1 MVLTRFRQLYN
12 KLTHSQAF
20 KEDGPVDNSKINKS
34 TFTPHN
40 LKAILLGANG
50 AIAVHYTT
58 NSGEPKLVS
67 SIHLRNG
74 AEGMA
79 VNLDEKWYR
88 KNLAEDKGLIDAL
101 WFSDG
106 LKFNYLEEIVFFTGG
121 FTEEELNKEIGR
133 MRKFVSNTKITTSMK
148 RLKGILVVNGI
159 LTSEFES
166 LNPKNAIS
174 KSLQDVGIPYEVFAD
189 LKPERTELGLL
200 PNKGLDSKE
209 YELDSQ
215 YSEDLPENEKSKDK
229 YRLSRYF
236 YEQTKRAEQAKKA
249 KEEARKKQETI
260 KYDYQLKEAV
270 EATIRKLDKF
280 YAPLWGKKYVGLIHK
295 QGVAL
300 THSNQTVSQMN
311 TIIAAIYESW
321 ADIAFGK
328 DKDDKRKDCK
338 GIEDNLLHY
347 SAGYIPGWH
356 KAILA
361 DKEGWDKGKR
371 EKLKQTLLQK
381 YSEYFDKDP
390 QKINEIERGL
400 TNCLVIKS
408 CNKNMMILRI
418 TGITEETLNTF
429 KKNFSI
435 LVGKTFVA
443 RKNDGLIASATI
455 EEGVLNLTY
464 IFSYSAFQNEVLFA
478 YKQYEE
484 GFKPSLQNAL
494 VGLKMDGR
502 PLTVNL
508 TDPRKMLISIIAGS
522 RSGKGTMT
530 MSLLSSIFGVGGS
543 IIYLD
548 NKPDIG
554 AMLWDLEREYAA
566 QGLKLLSLD
575 MGSEYQE
582 FTGATPVRTGALNLI
597 DEDNDERDLFRTLR
611 LAKMFQLVSF
621 IGSHSSQI
629 EKELGMSTK
638 NLFFIVDELTSTNID
653 YTKLGSY
660 AEKQSK
666 YYEKKAS
673 QPTKATDRDK
683 ELADYYSKLNT
694 ILVKT
699 PDYLTKGF
707 AKDFGQSGLKIIVIG
722 QQLNT
727 GWKVAGTNFA
737 KSFAGKLITNSH
749 ITFSG
754 RLQATEDTFEFNPEQ
769 ANLANRS
776 GVFALADK
784 IPAPL
789 AKLDYEVD
797 KAKQFTQFRSYFSLV
812 KNDFNYDEYKAE
824 GRNEYLINHPNRFTS
839 QFLSGYVEKSESAFN
854 DALKEIYDFEQNRNI
869 DEISFSGLIKIMQR
883 KVGMD
888 DTALISNMNKGY
900 VLVDAV
906 FRKMNLGSYSCVEEY
921 LCDCSPQSLFTQNEL
936 EERFNGVYKVEESD
950 DGINL
955 FAGDDTVLEDFSS
968 PTTVDYVSEPV
979 ARPKSTPANK
989 IDFEDTP
996 KSGPIPTASRSKEEN
1011 QYKPQNKQQVQD
1023 IPHNTQK
1030 AELSWAEQRR
1040 QDTMKEWQCY
1050 TGKIK
1055 IENSPFELY
1064 KSGSNTDALL
1074 SVKEMTRILREDIEK
1089 HIGAPNMITT
1099 FAVSAGNLFFNN
1111 IAYIPEF
1118 EESFI
1123 QTLPYVYQEKVRAG
1137 ILADFFDLRTVYKYK
1152 NLNEFYLIDWDLAQG
1167 RARKEMG
1174 IGFRKKW
1181 NVLFK
1186 RFKYLNYIEIGQ
1198 GDSIIYERDYPDSN
1212 KEDRFLDMFEKRPET
1227 TYSSKRSTG
1236 MLDRVWDSK
1245 PVRVITGAIGWTAGV
1260 QAVWLL
1266 ASIMG
1271 PWGLLFGGLAAA
1283 GAYREYK
1290 NDSVN
1295 QARLSGTSSSNSGF
1309 SNVYDNNKNSGK
1321 KKKKK

>member
-1 MVLTRFRQLYN
+1 MALTRFRQLYN
-12 KLTHSQAF
+12 GLTHNSHAF
-20 KEDGPVDNSKINKS
+20 SEEGPVDNSKIDKK

-40 LKAILLGANG
+40 LRAILLGRDE
-50 AIAVHYTT
+50 AIAVYFTT
-58 NSGEPKLVS
+58 NSKDL
-67 SIHLRNG
+67 HLTKRITLKNG
-74 AEGMA
+74 IEGLNTSQN
-79 VNLDEKWYR
+79 VKWYSANM
-88 KNLAEDKGLIDAL
+88 KEEYGLIDAL
-101 WFSDG
+101 WFDKG
-106 LKFNYLEEIVFFTGG
+106 LNFSYVEEIYLFTDG
-121 FTEEELNKEIGR
+121 FTEEEKNKEIQR
-133 MRKFVSNTKITTSMK
+133 ATLFANNEKIKTSMK
-148 RLKGILVVNGI
+148 RLLGIGI
-159 LTSEFES
+159 VDSPYSLKQVTDINTKKPIYES
-166 LNPKNAIS
+166 LDA
-174 KSLQDVGIPYEVFAD
+174 LGIPYRIHAKFS
-189 LKPERTELGLL
+189 PERTSLGLL
-200 PNKGLDSKE
+200 LNQGLNSGKDG
-209 YELDSQ
+209 YELDSK
-215 YSEDLPENEKSKDK
+215 YSEDLPESEKGKDK
-229 YRLSRYF
+229 YKLSKYF
-236 YEQTKRAEQAKKA
+236 YEQTKRAEQVRKA
-249 KEEARKKQETI
+249 QEEARRKQEAI

-270 EATIRKLDKF
+270 EATIGKLDKF

-300 THSNQTVSQMN
+300 TDSNETVSQMK
-311 TIIAAIYESW
+311 TIMAAIYESW
-321 ADIAFGK
+321 ADVAFGR
-328 DKDDKRKDCK
+328 DKDGKRKDCK
-338 GIEDNLLHY
+338 DIADNLLHY
-347 SAGYIPGWH
+347 SVGYIPGWH
-356 KAILA
+356 KAILS
-361 DKEGWDKGKR
+361 DREGWHKSKR
-371 EKLKQTLLQK
+371 EKLKQTLLQEYSK
-381 YSEYFDKDP
+381 YYDKEP
-390 QKINEIERGL
+390 KKINEIERGL

-418 TGITEETLNTF
+418 TGVTEETLDTF
-429 KKNFSI
+429 KRNFSA
-435 LVGKTFVA
+435 LVGKTFLA

-455 EEGVLNLTY
+455 EDDVLNLTY

-582 FTGATPVRTGALNLI
+582 FTGATPVRTGSLNLI
-597 DEDNDERDLFRTLR
+597 DEDNDEKDLFRTLR

-629 EKELGMSTK
+629 EKELGLSTK

-653 YTKLGSY
+653 YTKLGVY

-673 QPTKATDRDK
+673 QPTKATERDK

-754 RLQATEDTFEFNPEQ
+754 RLQATEDTFEFTPAQ

-789 AKLDYEVD
+789 AKLDYDVD

-812 KNDFNYDEYKAE
+812 KNDFNYDEYRAE

-839 QFLSGYVEKSESAFN
+839 QFLSGYVEKSESAFK
-854 DALKEIYDFEQNRNI
+854 DALEEIYDFKQNCNI
-869 DEISFSGLIKIMQR
+869 EGISFSGLIKIMQR
-883 KVGMD
+883 KIGMD
-888 DTALISNMNKGY
+888 DTVLISNMNKGY
-900 VLVDAV
+900 TLIDAV

-936 EERFNGVYKVEESD
+936 EERFKGVYKV
-950 DGINL
+950 DGSTDTVNL
-955 FAGDDTVLEDFSS
+955 FDDDDVVLEDFSA
-968 PTTVDYVSEPV
+968 PTATADYISEPIAKPV
-979 ARPKSTPANK
+979 STPTYEDAGYEETTKSTPTSTSSYK
-989 IDFEDTP
+989 
-996 KSGPIPTASRSKEEN
+996 KEET
-1011 QYKPQNKQQVQD
+1011 QYRPQN

-1040 QDTMKEWQCY
+1040 RDTMKEWQCY
-1050 TGKIK
+1050 TGKLK
-1055 IENSPFELY
+1055 VENNPFELY
-1064 KSGSNTDALL
+1064 KSGSKTDTLL
-1074 SVKEMTRILREDIEK
+1074 SVKEMTKILSNDIAK
-1089 HIGAPNMITT
+1089 HIGPPEMITH
-1099 FAVSAGNLFFNN
+1099 FSISAGNLLFND

-1123 QTLPYVYQEKVRAG
+1123 QSLPMVLQEKVRAG
-1137 ILADFFDLRTVYKYK
+1137 ILADFFDMGTIYKFK
-1152 NLNEFYLIDWDLAQG
+1152 NLECLYLDKDLAQG

-1181 NVLFK
+1181 SVLFK
-1186 RFKYLNYIEIGQ
+1186 KFKYLNYIELGP
-1198 GDSIIYERDYPDSN
+1198 GEPIIYERRNPDTGVEN
-1212 KEDRFLDMFEKRPET
+1212 RFLDMFQKNPQT
-1227 TYSSKRSTG
+1227 TYATQRNSSLMDT
-1236 MLDRVWDSK
+1236 VWDSK
-1245 PVRVITGAIGWTAGV
+1245 PVRVITGAMGWTVGV
-1260 QAVWLL
+1260 QVVWAI

-1271 PWGLLFGGLAAA
+1271 PWGLVFGGLAAA

-1290 NDSVN
+1290 NNPTN
-1295 QARLSGTSSSNSGF
+1295 QSNIDVS
-1309 SNVYDNNKNSGK
+1309 K
-1321 KKKKK
+1321 KRKK